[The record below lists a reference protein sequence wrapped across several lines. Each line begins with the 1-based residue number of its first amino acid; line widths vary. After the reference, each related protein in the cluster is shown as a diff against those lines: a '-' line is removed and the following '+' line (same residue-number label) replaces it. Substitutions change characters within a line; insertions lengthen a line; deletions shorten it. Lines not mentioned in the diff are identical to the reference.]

1 MSSITVNLVTVD
13 GRTDE
18 EASTALFTSLM
29 KSHIA
34 SRELELET
42 IADAVGAVFE
52 KYKGT
57 SINMPAL
64 CNFALQELNA
74 QPENYKVLQERTA
87 QYVRDNAQGDKDKVT
102 GKEPRPDSLF
112 VIGKGVGGGVH
123 RRADRPAKPAAN
135 APVATATVSE

>member
-1 MSSITVNLVTVD
+1 MSSITVNLVSVD

-18 EASTALFTSLM
+18 DASVAAFRVAMS
-29 KSHIA
+29 KHIA
-34 SRELELET
+34 DRETELST
-42 IADAVGAVFE
+42 IADAVGAVFD

-87 QYVRDNAQGDKDKVT
+87 QYVRDNSQGEKDKET
-102 GKEPRPDSLF
+102 GVEARPDSLF
-112 VIGKGVGGGVH
+112 VIGKGKGGGVH
-123 RRADRPAKPAAN
+123 RRSDRPAKPAAE
-135 APVATATVSE
+135 ATVTE

>member
-1 MSSITVNLVTVD
+1 MSSITVNLVSVD
-13 GRTDE
+13 GRTDKD
-18 EASTALFTSLM
+18 ASTAAFVSAM
-29 KSHIA
+29 ESHIA

-42 IADAVGAVFE
+42 IADAVNAVFD

-87 QYVRDNAQGDKDKVT
+87 DYVRENAQGDKDKET
-102 GKEPRPDSLF
+102 GLEPRPNSLF
-112 VIGKGVGGGVH
+112 VIGKGKGGGVH
-123 RRADRPAKPAAN
+123 RRADRPAKPAAD
-135 APVATATVSE
+135 TTVTE